1 VNHRAVIETIH
12 PSGSREMRVVAAGP
26 PDYCQRMLLDHLK
39 ANGLAHNQ
47 DALILEIVSSA

>member
-1 VNHRAVIETIH
+1 
-12 PSGSREMRVVAAGP
+12 MRVVAAGP